1 VTNRLAAQAVVAAL
15 LIASAGQSLAVA
27 TEAIAT
33 IAELETPVASAH
45 PLQGLLRQPAA
56 KIPLPAVVLL
66 HGCNGNWKWLDER
79 WARLIAA
86 WGYVT
91 LTLDSFR
98 PRGLQNTCAGGA
110 TVDMARDAY
119 RALDFLVKQ
128 PFVDPTRVAALGFS
142 QGGWLALFSV
152 ERGIVERISSNK
164 FRSAVAFYPP
174 CLGVRGDMTVPTLIL
189 IGELDDWTLAQEC
202 RNLAEGHDDFGVS
215 RQRNDGVPIRLIVYP
230 GAYHSFDN
238 PGLREAMQFLGHRLE
253 YNKQAANQSVDALR
267 DFLYVTLRAREQDT
281 EPAR

>member
-1 VTNRLAAQAVVAAL
+1 MTSRLAAQAVVTAL
-15 LIASAGQSLAVA
+15 LIGSAGQSPAA
-27 TEAIAT
+27 TPESVAT

-45 PLQGLLRQPAA
+45 PLHGLLRQPAA
-56 KIPLPAVVLL
+56 KGPLPAVVLL
-66 HGCNGNWKWLDER
+66 HGCNGNWKELDER
-79 WARLIAA
+79 WGRLIAA

-91 LTLDSFR
+91 LTLDSFG
-98 PRGLQNTCAGGA
+98 PRGLQDRCAGGA

-128 PFVDPTRVAALGFS
+128 PFVDSTRVAALGFS

-152 ERGIVERISSNK
+152 ERGIVEKISPNK

-174 CLGVRGDMTVPTLIL
+174 CLGVGGDMTVPTLIL

-215 RQRNDGVPIRLIVYP
+215 RQRRDGIPIRLIVYP
-230 GAYHSFDN
+230 GAYHSFDD
-238 PGLREAMQFLGHRLE
+238 PGLREAMQYLGHRLE
-253 YNKQAANQSVDALR
+253 YSQQATNQSVEALR
-267 DFLYVTLRAREQDT
+267 DFLNVTLRATERDT